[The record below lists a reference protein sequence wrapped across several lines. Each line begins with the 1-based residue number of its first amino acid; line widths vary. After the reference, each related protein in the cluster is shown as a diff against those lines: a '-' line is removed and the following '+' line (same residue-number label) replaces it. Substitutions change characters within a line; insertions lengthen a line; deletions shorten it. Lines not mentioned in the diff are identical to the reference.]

1 VEQDNQD
8 TKTSYERDQVV
19 NIINSVIDKVGHSSD
34 PATDIMC
41 MELMSLKTTIDELH
55 KDLGSINP
63 GAIND
68 EHIKTAT
75 DELDA
80 IVEATAEAT
89 GGILGACEAMGY
101 LADKI
106 GGEDGDALTA
116 EVTKIYEA
124 CTFQDITGQRV
135 SKVVGSLK
143 TIEEKVLRL
152 VMLIG
157 GDIDSGQEEE
167 ARSGDDALLNGP
179 QMEDK
184 AISQDDIDKL
194 LADFD

>member
-68 EHIKTAT
+68 EH
-75 DELDA
+75 DA